1 MIGRPGRYFQSYDLP
16 SSWQENSG
24 CCQES
29 LGSFLAKAHWA
40 SQLTTAAFESAF
52 MPLGF
57 VMKMMKRP
65 TDLTKVH
72 DCTFLHHLMLPS
84 LSVHRPHQSCRLLRG
99 SVLQALEKRT
109 FPVFSVLWCFS
120 FHRTCINVLIEQKG
134 KVLEK
139 RPLRLEKT

>member
-72 DCTFLHHLMLPS
+72 DCTSLHHLMLPS

-120 FHRTCINVLIEQKG
+120 FHRTCGECFDRAERQSS
-134 KVLEK
+134 
-139 RPLRLEKT
+139 